1 MASTSCAA
9 AVNLVLMA
17 ALAQSASLDRDTA
30 VALLTR
36 GVTTAMAMPINQMM
50 SSEVRCAHLPV
61 LTAGICTSC
70 GLFGAIVSPF
80 LIKLMRIT
88 SPSQSALRG
97 ISAGSS
103 AHGLGAA
110 IFAGSDPRAF
120 VYGVVTFGM
129 VGAWSAMLLS
139 ESSPFKEVVVALL
152 PPGSAINAQ

>member
-1 MASTSCAA
+1 
-9 AVNLVLMA
+9 
-17 ALAQSASLDRDTA
+17 
-30 VALLTR
+30 
-36 GVTTAMAMPINQMM
+36 MAMPINQMM
-50 SSEVRCAHLPV
+50 SSEVRCAHLPALRLYASPSPFHQV

-139 ESSPFKEVVVALL
+139 ESSPFKEAMPEWPCCDACAGQAAWKQVALQISL
-152 PPGSAINAQ
+152 SLQLQCPVA